1 MKTPA
6 NLGMLLLAVWLIL
19 FGVLTAPILGV
30 TFTHDHD
37 VLAIF
42 AIVVGVLLLMRR

>member
-19 FGVLTAPILGV
+19 WGVLGLSFLHI
-30 TFTHDHD
+30 TFAYSGD
-37 VLAIF
+37 VLAVL

>member
-1 MKTPA
+1 MRTPA
-6 NLGMLLLAVWLIL
+6 NLGMMLLAIWLIV
-19 FGVLTAPILGV
+19 FGVLTAPILNV
-30 TFTHDHD
+30 SFTHSAD